1 LRDAAALRNALVIV
15 DRGERDLV
23 PALADYERDMIDYG
37 FAAVRASLADM
48 ERFHA
53 DRPLSRA
60 LTKAA
65 FRAADWIPP
74 LKAALMGGR

>member
-1 LRDAAALRNALVIV
+1 
-15 DRGERDLV
+15 
-23 PALADYERDMIDYG
+23 MIDYG
-37 FAAVRASLADM
+37 FGAVRTSLADM

-53 DRPLSRA
+53 ERPLSRA

-74 LKAALMGGR
+74 LKAAFLAGR